1 MTTHPHNGQHAA
13 ANDNEVGLAFLGAG
27 ITSYNAALRAIENGA
42 DPKSIT
48 IFEAANRTGG
58 KIQTG
63 YLADGTHVNMGAEF
77 VDSDHTRLI
86 ARSQELGV
94 RLVDSNNLSN
104 ETFQMPDG
112 STMDGEKFHGQFE
125 PIAARIRAHKA
136 EVIANPD
143 GALAQQL
150 NTMSMSDYIT
160 ALRTS
165 TAAVANPSLL
175 RRFTNFVTGKE
186 NLVSASVATAA
197 MQSFASEVG
206 QPPRN
211 INALSYLHEASSEA
225 GAFLDSDCAYRVEG
239 GTENIIK
246 AMEAKLTSLGV
257 RIEKNAKA
265 THIGKDGE
273 RKVITFAD
281 GRSVKADKMFIGLPA
296 YALGKIK
303 GLENIG
309 IAPELRQTL
318 GEAQY
323 TNSVKFT
330 VKLNPGASGVKG
342 NFFANHGMQ
351 VWSAGE
357 GQMTF
362 LVNADKLQKMSAPDL
377 VEACKASYAKAN
389 GTTTQALF
397 AQGPGTMVF
406 NNPGQGNGCYAS
418 AKPGETR
425 MFEHITELLD
435 KAQAHGVAIAG
446 TYLPLKSEKGIGV
459 GFMECGVVS
468 GERAMDLLVQP
479 KKERSATVQRILDSR
494 ANDNDV
500 PTSHVNA
507 LQQRDAAT
515 QSTGASR

>member
-1 MTTHPHNGQHAA
+1 MTTNPHNSAPAA

-27 ITSYNAALRAIENGA
+27 ITSFNAALRAIENGA
-42 DPKSIT
+42 DPKSIV
-48 IFEAANRTGG
+48 IYEASNRTGG
-58 KIQTG
+58 KIETG
-63 YLADGTHVNMGAEF
+63 YLADGTVVNKGAEF
-77 VDSDHTRLI
+77 VDSDHNRLI
-86 ARSQELGV
+86 SRANELGV
-94 RLVDSNNLSN
+94 KLVDSNNLDN
-104 ETFQMPDG
+104 ENFQMPDG
-112 STMDGEKFHGQFE
+112 SMMEGKKFHAQFE
-125 PIAARIRAHKA
+125 PIAAKIRAHKA
-136 EVIANPD
+136 AVIAQPD

-150 NTMSMSDYIT
+150 NNMSMNEYIT

-165 TAAVANPSLL
+165 TAVVPDPGMF
-175 RRFTNFVTGKE
+175 RRLTNFVTGND
-186 NLVSASVATAA
+186 NLVGASIATAA

-246 AMEAKLTSLGV
+246 AMEKRLTDMGV
-257 RIEKNAKA
+257 RIEKNARA
-265 THIGKDGE
+265 THIAKDGE
-273 RKVITFAD
+273 QKVITFAD
-281 GRSVKADKMFIGLPA
+281 GKSVKVDKMFIGLPA
-296 YALGKIK
+296 YALGKIE
-303 GLENIG
+303 GLESVG
-309 IAPELRQTL
+309 ITPDVHKTI

-323 TNSVKFT
+323 TNSMKFT
-330 VKLNPGASGVKG
+330 MKLNPGVPGVKG

-362 LVNADKLQKMSAPDL
+362 LVNADKLQKMSAPEL

-389 GTTTQALF
+389 NTTVDALF
-397 AQGPGTMVF
+397 AKGPGSMVF

-425 MFEHITELLD
+425 TFEHLTEKLD
-435 KAQAHGVAIAG
+435 ATQSHGVAVAG
-446 TYLPLKSEKGIGV
+446 TYMPLKSEKGIGV

-468 GERAMDLLVQP
+468 GERAMDMLVQP
-479 KKERSATVQRILDSR
+479 KKERSAAVERILASR

-500 PTSHVNA
+500 ATSHVAA
-507 LQQRDAAT
+507 LQQKEAAA
-515 QSTGASR
+515 QGTGAAR